1 MKSKNLSHIK
11 LTHHVTFLVTI
22 LCLLILPPAF
32 AQDKPNQIVK
42 ESIVSNQKKRTYYL
56 FVPAPVKSPA
66 PLIVLLH
73 GSGRDGNSLVEKWK
87 DLAAKEGFIIAGPD
101 AESGGGWS
109 APRDGP
115 EFLHELVEEL
125 KSKYSID
132 PQRVYLFGHSAGAV
146 FALMMSMAESEYFAA
161 TAIHAGAF
169 RTPDEYKVIAGAT
182 RKIPLAIWVGTN
194 DAFFPLSD
202 VRATRD
208 AFRTRGFT
216 IEVTEMPGHTHW
228 YYDLAGSI
236 NQDAWEF
243 LKKYQLTSE
252 PRYSRY
258 TPPGPAGSANKLIEE
273 SNALSAKA
281 EQLIQQSNE
290 KEQAIAG
297 KDFVR
302 DRAQVNQIAQAEVD
316 ILTEAAGFW
325 RAAAE
330 KAQSAKELKL
340 PAKQEQYFALIAK
353 HHLKC
358 AELLDAMRES
368 AEALLST
375 DPLPAIEAKRDAL
388 QKRADALHLEIDEL
402 QKVIDRLVR

>member
-1 MKSKNLSHIK
+1 MRRVRRNVE
-11 LTHHVTFLVTI
+11 VTVLVTI
-22 LCLLILPPAF
+22 VCLLVFPPAF
-32 AQDKPNQIVK
+32 AQDNLNKIVK
-42 ESIVSNQKKRTYYL
+42 ESIVSNKKKRSYYL
-56 FVPAPVKSPA
+56 FVPSSIKSPA

-115 EFLHELVEEL
+115 DFLHELVEEL

-146 FALMMSMAESEYFAA
+146 FALMMAMAESEYFAA

-169 RTPDEYKVIAGAT
+169 RDPDEYKVIASAT

-208 AFRTRGFT
+208 AFRTKGFT

-228 YYDLAGSI
+228 YYDVAGSI
-236 NQDAWEF
+236 NQGAWEF
-243 LKKYQLTSE
+243 LKKYELASE

-273 SNALSAKA
+273 SNALAAKA
-281 EQLIQQSNE
+281 QQLIQQSNQ
-290 KEQAIAG
+290 KEQEIAG
-297 KDFVR
+297 KDFAR
-302 DRAQVNQIAQAEVD
+302 DRAEINQLAQTEVD
-316 ILTEAAGFW
+316 ILTEAAGLW
-325 RAAAE
+325 RSAAE
-330 KAQSAKELKL
+330 KAQSARELKL
-340 PAKQEQYFALIAK
+340 PGKQEQYFSLIAK
-353 HHLKC
+353 YDLKC
-358 AELLDAMRES
+358 AEFLDAMRES
-368 AEALLST
+368 AEALLSVDALT
-375 DPLPAIEAKRDAL
+375 AIQAKRDAL
-388 QKRADALHLEIDEL
+388 QKRAEALHLEIDEL
-402 QKVIDRLVR
+402 QKAIDRVLR